1 MKYLSNTIKMTAVV
15 GILFFGLA
23 IHSKADESTIN
34 QIKNIPGKVVD
45 RLNLEVAKT
54 KEYQT
59 IQFHNGKD
67 QIVDLVYQ
75 IKGAGDS
82 LNIVQVSEAVTN
94 YFNHMVPKVK
104 EAPSLVWISY
114 EGKYNRLKEESHY
127 TVKGWKEQA
136 NDFWLDLQGK
146 KEEKMADVKK
156 FFNSLN

>member
-67 QIVDLVYQ
+67 QVVDLLYQ
-75 IKGAGDS
+75 IKGQREK
-82 LNIVQVSEAVTN
+82 LNINQVAIAISG
-94 YFNHMVPKVK
+94 YFDHMVPKVK
-104 EAPSLVWISY
+104 ETPSLIWISY

-136 NDFWLDLQGK
+136 NDFWLDLQGLK
-146 KEEKMADVKK
+146 QEKLAELKVL
-156 FFNSLN
+156 FE